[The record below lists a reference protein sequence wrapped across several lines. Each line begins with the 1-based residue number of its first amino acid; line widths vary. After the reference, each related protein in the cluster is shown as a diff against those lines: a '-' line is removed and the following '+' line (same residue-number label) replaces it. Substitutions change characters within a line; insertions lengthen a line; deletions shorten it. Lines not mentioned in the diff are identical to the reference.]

1 MAGHATTRPDL
12 STLPSTTQAG
22 TDPDLVDEAY
32 VETLVESAGGAAA
45 LDPEGIEGDSVQ
57 PVEVDSLL
65 GLDGVGEM
73 VTAVLAIRDDHME
86 AFWALDNA
94 AFQVAVTDF
103 IADRPFLTVDDAMR
117 AVLRSFGVRAKSL
130 PEHVTLS
137 EWGEQRWQLVETD
150 VTDLTQARLLG

>member
-1 MAGHATTRPDL
+1 MADHATTRRHPPAPPPAVA
-12 STLPSTTQAG
+12 SES
-22 TDPDLVDEAY
+22 DPGILDEAY

-130 PEHVTLS
+130 PEHVGLA
-137 EWGEQRWQLVETD
+137 EWDEQGWQLVETD
-150 VTDLTQARLLG
+150 VTDLTQARLLV